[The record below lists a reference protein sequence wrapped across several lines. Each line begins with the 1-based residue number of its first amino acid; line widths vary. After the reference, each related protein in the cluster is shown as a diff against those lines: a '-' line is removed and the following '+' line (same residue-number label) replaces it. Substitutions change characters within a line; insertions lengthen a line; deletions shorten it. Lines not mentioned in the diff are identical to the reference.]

1 MKHSEIRW
9 NPEFQEWFCVSCG
22 RTSDHVVYEDAQ
34 AELALFECELPAAS
48 DVSLPNILCSPWGMS
63 LP

>member
-9 NPEFQEWFCVSCG
+9 NPEFQEWFCVRCG

-34 AELALFECELPAAS
+34 AELALFECELPAAT
-48 DVSLPNILCSPWGMS
+48 DA
-63 LP
+63 